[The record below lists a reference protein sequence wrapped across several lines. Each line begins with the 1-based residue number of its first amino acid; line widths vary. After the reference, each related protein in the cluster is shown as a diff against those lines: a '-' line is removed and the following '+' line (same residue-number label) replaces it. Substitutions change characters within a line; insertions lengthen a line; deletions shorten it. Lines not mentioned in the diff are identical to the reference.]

1 MEPSSAQVTRWNT
14 NIIHLRYHNK
24 AQSSFE
30 SFNNTHYTALAFLLA
45 CLIPN
50 LTRQSALRRGLLLL
64 QILFTLLVFIAPPPS
79 DISNTAVLYTAG
91 VLSGNLL
98 ARYLDRLYL
107 RIPEQ
112 DFFRLVHDP
121 LSNTTAVQPKTEVAT
136 KQLFKEDA
144 TSLIGTQK
152 LFWTF
157 ELLTVTRGIGWNWR
171 VTGIPSQPAQLSR
184 VRFVQSCLARW
195 VAMYTSLHLFN
206 MSCCAMLTSF
216 PSIRDPCLRATLVSL
231 ASNTIFLYTFLVLG
245 WAVTIYSHFAL
256 LMLPLSMACV
266 GMRVGPK
273 AWQEPES
280 WPPNFG
286 SFKDAYS
293 IRRFWGHTWHQ
304 QMRRTTSVPGV
315 FLLSLL
321 PLSFQKSRA
330 LLPRLLKR
338 YFLLFAAFFV
348 SGLIHAAGS
357 YNVTRT
363 LGLPH
368 SDGGEIGYFLLQG
381 VAIMV
386 EDFVLWVL
394 RVDFRTGPP
403 SRTRRILGY
412 SSLISFYI
420 LTRVKFK
427 AVSLAAAHG
436 IQDERGE
443 LFAALELV
451 RRGLVAVP
459 GNFVAAAFGKHDCL
473 VSKMRPE

>member
-1 MEPSSAQVTRWNT
+1 MEPSPAQTTQWNT
-14 NIIHLRYHNK
+14 TIFHPKYHSK
-24 AQSSFE
+24 YETFLE
-30 SFNNTHYTALAFLLA
+30 PLNNTHYTALAFLLA
-45 CLIPN
+45 CLIPSF
-50 LTRQSALRRGLLLL
+50 TPQSALRRGLLLL
-64 QILFTLLVFIAPPPS
+64 QILLAALVFVAPPPS
-79 DISNTAVLYTAG
+79 DISNTAVFYTAG

-98 ARYLDRLYL
+98 ARYFDRLYL

-112 DFFRLVHDP
+112 EFSRLVHDP
-121 LSNTTAVQPKTEVAT
+121 LSNISPVQPKREAAT
-136 KQLFKEDA
+136 KQLVKEDE
-144 TSLIGTQK
+144 TNLVGIQK

-171 VTGIPSQPAQLSR
+171 VTGIPSQSTQLLR
-184 VRFVQSCLARW
+184 VRFLQSCLFEW
-195 VAMYTSLHLFN
+195 VTMYASLHLLD
-206 MSCCAMLTSF
+206 MTCSSILTSF
-216 PSIRDPCLRATLVSL
+216 PSIHDPWIRATLVSL
-231 ASNTIFLYTFLVLG
+231 ASRTVFLYAFLVLG

-266 GMRVGPK
+266 GMRVGPE

-293 IRRFWGHTWHQ
+293 IRRFWGYTWHQ
-304 QMRRTTSVPGV
+304 QMRRTTSIPGV
-315 FLLSLL
+315 YLLSLL

-357 YNVTRT
+357 YNVTRA
-363 LGLPH
+363 LGLPL

-381 VAIMV
+381 FAIMV
-386 EDFVLWVL
+386 EDFVLWAL
-394 RVDFRTGPP
+394 RVDCRTGAP
-403 SRTRRILGY
+403 SRAWRILGY
-412 SSLISFYI
+412 LSTITFYI

-427 AVSLAAAHG
+427 AIPLAAAHG

-459 GNFVAAAFGKHDCL
+459 GNFATVVLDSVLA
-473 VSKMRPE
+473 